1 MFSIHRPEDDNWYS
15 DKTRVV
21 DAERDVALEFRNGT
35 GRDLGGAFVLTHG
48 DMQIPFHTRQS
59 GSLTDE
65 ESGKPYFTVEIMTF
79 GTSIYLKGDRNVPD
93 YVFESVEESRKW
105 RRIAA
110 EALLIFGLH
119 YNGMKYDPEYSR
131 VLLDGQ
137 LLTRRD
143 FGYAN

>member
-1 MFSIHRPEDDNWYS
+1 LFTISSPEDDNWYLG
-15 DKTRVV
+15 KTRVV
-21 DAERDVALEFRNGT
+21 DAERGVTLEFRNGA

-48 DMQIPFHTRQS
+48 EMQIPFHTRQS
-59 GSLTDE
+59 GSLIDE
-65 ESGKPYFTVEIMTF
+65 ESGKPYFTIEIVTF

-93 YVFESVEESRKW
+93 YVFESVEQSRRC
-105 RRIAA
+105 RRVAA

-119 YNGMKYDPEYSR
+119 YNGLKFDPDYTR

-143 FGYAN
+143 FGYS